1 VVRQMLDCRV
11 TPRNRHFTEYEFKRR
26 PRGTSG
32 HKLRAGRFR
41 LAPESRR
48 QPSDRNWGQCLLFTP
63 IVVFRPL
70 VPTSQKSSLDGLA
83 HTDALQQQTRSG
95 QTQGEPWESLK
106 RLKSQHDTALEA
118 RPV

>member
-1 VVRQMLDCRV
+1 
-11 TPRNRHFTEYEFKRR
+11 
-26 PRGTSG
+26 
-32 HKLRAGRFR
+32 
-41 LAPESRR
+41 
-48 QPSDRNWGQCLLFTP
+48 
-63 IVVFRPL
+63 L